1 MRALVVL
8 LAVWSATALH
18 VPKLPLKLV
27 RKAQA
32 ACVGVAL
39 CSSAALT
46 IPTPATA
53 ITRAEELGY
62 VQAQFEGTDP
72 EAVIEVTAAAYPII
86 ANLKEKTFTPF
97 VTKVAELIIK
107 DRGAKYTADLAKSV
121 DLGLDWF
128 LSLSPEKVKDS
139 TGAVKDAFK
148 GLSPDTCTLVPLPPA
163 ALFDKVVASPAFT
176 SADPAKVKAFEDEAK
191 GVVDA
196 FAAAR
201 KGDLVCLPTLN
212 NVQIAALS
220 QADAAESAS
229 PARSKAFVA
238 QAKKTIGGISLGAA
252 VRVAND
258 AQYVTDGNSRADM
271 RRFTDAGNIAEGL
284 VKRAVKRAED
294 RGCFAEGR
302 RCEEPLYN
310 SAALEAK
317 AAFGN

>member
-39 CSSAALT
+39 CSSAALA

-148 GLSPDTCTLVPLPPA
+148 VY
-163 ALFDKVVASPAFT
+163 
-176 SADPAKVKAFEDEAK
+176 DPNETGA
-191 GVVDA
+191 VDMA
-196 FAAAR
+196 
-201 KGDLVCLPTLN
+201 LVCEFFQNLGFGDISEEDANL
-212 NVQIAALS
+212 IKDM
-220 QADAAESAS
+220 ADADGDG
-229 PARSKAFVA
+229 K
-238 QAKKTIGGISLGAA
+238 IGLDDFRLM
-252 VRVAND
+252 V
-258 AQYVTDGNSRADM
+258 
-271 RRFTDAGNIAEGL
+271 
-284 VKRAVKRAED
+284 
-294 RGCFAEGR
+294 
-302 RCEEPLYN
+302 P
-310 SAALEAK
+310 
-317 AAFGN
+317 FGKSSGGK